1 MNVRTR
7 KARHYRGFGV
17 YVPPN
22 PDNQMKSDPIKY
34 NPYRVARYVINAH
47 KLSQLP
53 EDSGFEVAFA
63 GRSNAG
69 KSSAI
74 NTLTDQK
81 SLARTSKT
89 PGRTQQIVI
98 FDIDDQRRIA
108 DLPGYGYAKVP
119 VKLKAHWRQVMQ
131 LYFAQRQCLC
141 GVVLVMDIRHPLRPF
156 DEQML
161 AWSEGSGVPCH
172 VLLTKADKLKRGP
185 AIATLLKV
193 RKSLPASATAQVYSA
208 KSREG
213 LGELIR
219 QLNLWYAINPPGS
232 KTGPESGENGK
243 SG

>member
-1 MNVRTR
+1 MTSE
-7 KARHYRGFGV
+7 
-17 YVPPN
+17 
-22 PDNQMKSDPIKY
+22 QIKH
-34 NPYRVARYVINAH
+34 NPYRQAHYVISAH
-47 KLSQLP
+47 NLKQLP
-53 EDSGFEVAFA
+53 EDTGLEVAFA

-98 FDIDDQRRIA
+98 FDVDEQRRIA

-119 VKLKAHWRQVMQ
+119 ERLRAHWRHVMQ
-131 LYFAQRQCLC
+131 IYFNRRTSLR

-161 AWSEGSGVPCH
+161 SWCEGSGVNCH

-185 AIATLLKV
+185 AQATLLKV
-193 RKSLPASATAQVYSA
+193 RKSLPFVATAQVFSA

-219 QLNLWYAINPPGS
+219 QLNGWYAIEVPAINER
-232 KTGPESGENGK
+232 PESSNG
-243 SG
+243 

>member
-1 MNVRTR
+1 MTS
-7 KARHYRGFGV
+7 A
-17 YVPPN
+17 
-22 PDNQMKSDPIKY
+22 PIKH
-34 NPYRVARYVINAH
+34 NPYRSAHYVISAH
-47 KLSQLP
+47 NLKQLP
-53 EDSGFEVAFA
+53 EDSGIEVAFA

-98 FDIDDQRRIA
+98 FDIDEQRRIA

-119 VKLKAHWRQVMQ
+119 AQLRADWRHVMQ
-131 LYFAQRQCLC
+131 LYFNQRQSLK

-161 AWSEGSGVPCH
+161 NWCESSAVPCH

-185 AIATLLKV
+185 AQATLLKV
-193 RKSLPASATAQVYSA
+193 RKSLPFVATAQVFSA
-208 KSREG
+208 SRRMG
-213 LGELIR
+213 LDELIR
-219 QLNLWYAINPPGS
+219 ILNGWYTIESPTDAGRPESSGS
-232 KTGPESGENGK
+232 KK